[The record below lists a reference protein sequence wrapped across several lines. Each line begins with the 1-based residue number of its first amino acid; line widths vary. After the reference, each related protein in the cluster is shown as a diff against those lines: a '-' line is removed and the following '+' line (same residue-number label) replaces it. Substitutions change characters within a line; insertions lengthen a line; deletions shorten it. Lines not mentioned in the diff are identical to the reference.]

1 MITNIT
7 RYLQKYLSK
16 SNYEIIRKNYRL
28 FRDFKYLYYNTYE
41 DLKYNENLISEL
53 GLDLQEIKLRLYQT
67 NIQYDDENLSWH
79 YHLFAGLNKYFEKK
93 NIKINNILEIGTY
106 DGKFSNFLS
115 QIYPNAKITTID
127 LDEKSAEFK
136 NSYNRQDTNVL
147 NKFLIQ
153 RKINLK
159 KKNISFISDD
169 SLNIKKY
176 FNTKKF
182 DLIWIDGDHSN
193 PQVSID
199 IINSLDLIN
208 NNGII
213 VNDDVTINKKSKYA
227 SNDAHK
233 LLDFL
238 EKKNLLKNHYLIK
251 RIRKKN
257 SYYKKYISVSFLKN
271 SA

>member
-1 MITNIT
+1 M
-7 RYLQKYLSK
+7 
-16 SNYEIIRKNYRL
+16 
-28 FRDFKYLYYNTYE
+28 
-41 DLKYNENLISEL
+41 
-53 GLDLQEIKLRLYQT
+53 
-67 NIQYDDENLSWH
+67 
-79 YHLFAGLNKYFEKK
+79 
-93 NIKINNILEIGTY
+93 
-106 DGKFSNFLS
+106 
-115 QIYPNAKITTID
+115 
-127 LDEKSAEFK
+127 
-136 NSYNRQDTNVL
+136 L

-153 RKINLK
+153 RKIYLK
-159 KKNISFISDD
+159 KENISFISDD